1 MVLPLTSSEALLQ
14 PNAAG
19 GEKRRDLYPNVAKCE
34 KGSHI
39 LDTHLEEILHDFAK
53 GSGHLTILTGAG
65 ISAESNIP
73 TFRGPEGYW
82 TIGSNE
88 YQLQEMATYR
98 MFRQKP
104 EEVWNWYL
112 YRIGVCKKAQPN
124 PGHHALA
131 EMEMLFKDRFTLI
144 TQNVDNLHLRAG
156 NSLEKTFQIHGNV
169 FFMRCADECKREVFP
184 VPKNLTGREKNETL
198 TETDRQLLMC
208 PYCSSRTR
216 PHVLWFDEMYN
227 EHYYRYHS
235 ALKVAGE
242 TDLLLV
248 VGTSGATSLPN
259 QVVWEVKNRN
269 GIIIDIN
276 IEKNPFSDIALN
288 SRQGFFIKQPSGE
301 ILPDIVQRFKYA

>member
-1 MVLPLTSSEALLQ
+1 M
-14 PNAAG
+14 
-19 GEKRRDLYPNVAKCE
+19 
-34 KGSHI
+34 
-39 LDTHLEEILHDFAK
+39 DTHLEKILQDFAK
-53 GSGHLTILTGAG
+53 GSGRLTILTGAG

-82 TIGSNE
+82 TIGSKE
-88 YQLQEMATYR
+88 YQPQEMATYR

-104 EEVWNWYL
+104 EEVWKWYL
-112 YRIGVCKKAQPN
+112 YRVDVCKKAQPN
-124 PGHHALA
+124 PGHHALV
-131 EMEMLFKDRFTLI
+131 EMETLFKDRFTLI

-156 NSLEKTFQIHGNV
+156 NTLDKTFQIHGNV
-169 FFMRCADECKREVFP
+169 FFMRCADECKKEVFSIP
-184 VPKNLTGREKNETL
+184 ENLIGREKNQAL
-198 TETDRQLLMC
+198 TETDRQLLVC
-208 PYCSSRTR
+208 PYCGSRTR

-276 IEKNPFSDIALN
+276 IEKNPFSIIALN

-301 ILPDIVQRFKYA
+301 ILPDIVQCFKTIRL